1 MDQQTL
7 LTIFVGLAALA
18 MLIQAVML
26 VVMGV
31 VAVKLQQKI
40 MPLLG
45 PAQGIL
51 QTSKRMV
58 DKVEGQVDRIGTS
71 VESHV
76 DKIGSS
82 SSALLDKIGN
92 SSSAFIDRV
101 GNSSSALIEK
111 VESSSSSILDT
122 TKQQLVKVDELLS
135 DATTRA
141 RSQMDRAEM
150 VLDDTMT
157 RVHQTVS
164 TVQSGVLRP
173 VREVQGFFAGVKG
186 ALSYLS
192 KAGRPTVDHAT
203 SDEEMFI

>member
-18 MLIQAVML
+18 MFIQAVML
-26 VVMGV
+26 VGLLL
-31 VAVKLQQKI
+31 VARKLQEKV

-51 QTSKRMV
+51 ESSKRMI
-58 DKVEGQVDRIGTS
+58 DKVEGHVDRISTS
-71 VESHV
+71 VESH
-76 DKIGSS
+76 IE
-82 SSALLDKIGN
+82 KIGN
-92 SSSAFIDRV
+92 SSSA
-101 GNSSSALIEK
+101 
-111 VESSSSSILDT
+111 ILDT
-122 TKQQLVKVDELLS
+122 TKQQLVKVDGLLS

-141 RSQMDRAEM
+141 KSQMDRAEM
-150 VLDDTMT
+150 VLDDTMS

-173 VREVQGFFAGVKG
+173 VREVQGLFAGVKG

-192 KAGRPTVDHAT
+192 KSGRATVDHAT